1 MQFPKLNLRLPEM
14 GQPKQVHAIDAK
26 PVSATW
32 LIRLADKA
40 VLGACIGAIVA
51 VYILDMIFFAAWA
64 GEPWLV
70 PVFILIAF
78 VIRTI
83 AVSAS
88 VVLQFV
94 RGMKEI
100 RTARTTLRALWLFAV
115 VLCLVPAMS
124 FFAGGHKVNT
134 QAADVAAATE
144 TVSTE
149 NKTARIAT
157 LEGQIGAI
165 ETRLAGDVEEVN
177 QSISA
182 IMNDGVPGI
191 SRSDNESLM
200 TLRAE
205 IKDLRA
211 TADADIETKRA
222 AIRAIEQEAETVKTN
237 AAETETKVSPFMAI
251 FVVIDE
257 MGGPSSDLSSKIV
270 LLLFALLI
278 EAIAAFGLGAYYDM
292 HRVFVRLINEAQAN
306 AVPDDVPEPDNDEA
320 KDTKL
325 NRSEIGRKGAQAAN
339 MNRKM
344 RGMDSRIA
352 VGEGAAA

>member
-1 MQFPKLNLRLPEM
+1 MKLPKLTFRLPEL
-14 GQPKQVHAIDAK
+14 GQPKQVHATDAK

-40 VLGACIGAIVA
+40 VLFACIGAIVA

-83 AVSAS
+83 AVSAG
-88 VVLQFV
+88 VVLQWV
-94 RGMKEI
+94 RGSAEI
-100 RTARTTLRALWLFAV
+100 RPARTTIRLLWIGAV

-134 QAADVAAATE
+134 QAADVAVATE
-144 TVSTE
+144 AVSTTS
-149 NKTARIAT
+149 KDARIQT
-157 LEGQIGAI
+157 LKTQITDI
-165 ETRLAGDVEEVN
+165 ETRVEKDVEEVN
-177 QSISA
+177 TSIDA

-191 SRSDNESLM
+191 SASDNASLM

-205 IKDLRA
+205 IKAYRD
-211 TADADIETKRA
+211 TAQADIDKKRA
-222 AIRAIEQEAETVKTN
+222 EIRDIEGQSETVRTN
-237 AAETETKVSPFMAI
+237 AAETETRVSPFMAI
-251 FVVIDE
+251 FVVVDE

-292 HRVFVRLINEAQAN
+292 HRVFVRLINEAQAS
-306 AVPDDVPEPDNDEA
+306 AVADLPQPDNDGLDE
-320 KDTKL
+320 TKL
-325 NRSEIGRKGAQAAN
+325 TPSEVGRKANQAMN
-339 MNRKM
+339 MNRKL
-344 RGMDSRIA
+344 RKLGNRIA
-352 VGEGAAA
+352 VGEEAAA